1 MEYLQ
6 DLLAAIGVV
15 LNGIPQ
21 GLLAMS
27 FGFASVPTAL
37 GFIVGAVG
45 CLALGSVAPISFQ
58 AETIVMAG
66 SMGKNMREQLSMVFF
81 AGVTMAVLGACGLM
95 TAITSF
101 AGDTVIHA
109 MMAGVGLVLTKL
121 ALGMI
126 KENALVSI
134 VSIVVAALVYFFM
147 GHDLVYTII
156 LSLVA
161 GSVAAKIAG
170 QKIGENAV
178 SEKMATIKLEKPTFN
193 LRVLRGAL
201 ALACLTVGANI
212 AFGGITGGMAGAA
225 QNVDHLTI
233 YSGLADAISS
243 LFGGGPVEAIISATA
258 SAPHPVG
265 AGVLMMILMAA
276 ILFLGLLPKIGKFVP
291 SQSIAGFLLILG
303 AVATVPGDAAI
314 AFASTEAGG
323 TIVAGVT
330 MGVTAFVDP
339 FVGMLAGILLKT
351 LFGFGL
357 GL

>member
-66 SMGKNMREQLSMVFF
+66 SMGKNMRERLSMVFF

-109 MMAGVGLVLTKL
+109 MMAGV